1 MPVSFF
7 EDDEDRIEEEEQETE
22 PRRRSRRRQPKERK
36 AKERKPKKSK
46 EPRARK
52 ERKVRQ
58 PRERKPR
65 GAGGGPTL
73 GQSPLARVLIILA
86 AVVVLIL
93 LLSLGVKSCL
103 NSKKVGEY
111 KDYFNSIDGII
122 KDSDDIGN
130 QLSDMFMKPDEAVRQ
145 SLEGKMSEFLAAQ
158 DQILERAKAVQA
170 PDQFKKANEW
180 FVASMQVR
188 DRGLRGLQPAML
200 NALEARD
207 NQAGAAQVSQEMLIL
222 LTSDVAYDEF
232 FYQPAQQVLK
242 DEDITDIKVPQA
254 KFLKD
259 PALASQQT
267 AVTVL
272 DKLKGGTVQVTG
284 LHGVAIVGVKAEPS
298 GMALATDSDNSLKA
312 ADSLTF
318 QVEIENQGEAT
329 ETDVPVSLTL
339 TAPGRPTPQKVD
351 GTIPTI
357 APGER
362 KTIELTGLAADAGT
376 QPALLHAE
384 VGPVPGEANTQ
395 NNVGEYK
402 IVFS

>member
-7 EDDEDRIEEEEQETE
+7 DDDEEERIEEEEQVTET
-22 PRRRSRRRQPKERK
+22 RRRPGRR
-36 AKERKPKKSK
+36 KS
-46 EPRARK
+46 RARK
-52 ERKVRQ
+52 PRERK

-65 GAGGGPTL
+65 GGGPVG
-73 GQSPLARVLIILA
+73 GQSPVARVLIILV
-86 AVVVLIL
+86 AVVVLVLIT
-93 LLSLGVKSCL
+93 SLGIKSCL
-103 NSKKVGEY
+103 NSKRASEY
-111 KDYFNSIDGII
+111 RDYFNAIDGVL
-122 KDSDDIGN
+122 KDSDAIGA

-145 SLEGKMSEFLAAQ
+145 SLEGKISEFLATQ
-158 DQILERAKAVQA
+158 DQLLEKAKSIQA

-207 NQAGAAQVSQEMLIL
+207 NQAGAAQVSQQMLIL
-222 LTSDVAYDEF
+222 LTADVAYDEF

-242 DEDITDIKVPQA
+242 DEDIKDIKVPQA

-267 AVTVL
+267 AVSVL
-272 DKLKGGTVQVTG
+272 DRLKGGTAQVSG
-284 LHGVAIVGVKAEPS
+284 LHGVSLVGIKAQPS
-298 GMALATDSDNSLKA
+298 GMALVGDSENSLKA
-312 ADSLTF
+312 SDSLTF
-318 QVEIENQGEAT
+318 EVEVENQGEAT
-329 ETDVPVSLTL
+329 ESEVAVSINL
-339 TAPGRPTPQKVD
+339 TAPGRPSPQKVD
-351 GTIPTI
+351 GHIPSI

-362 KTIELTGLAADAGT
+362 KTIELTGLASDAGG
-376 QPALLHAE
+376 QPALLRVE

-395 NNVGEYK
+395 NNVGEYN

>member
-1 MPVSFF
+1 MSFF
-7 EDDEDRIEEEEQETE
+7 EDDEERIEEEEQVTETRRR
-22 PRRRSRRRQPKERK
+22 PRRRKPRERK
-36 AKERKPKKSK
+36 LRERK
-46 EPRARK
+46 
-52 ERKVRQ
+52 

-65 GAGGGPTL
+65 GGGPAM
-73 GQSPLARVLIILA
+73 GQSPVARVLIILA

-93 LLSLGVKSCL
+93 LVSLGIKSCL

-111 KDYFNSIDGII
+111 RDYFNAVDSVI
-122 KDSDDIGN
+122 KESDDIGN
-130 QLSDMFMKPDEAVRQ
+130 QLSAMFMKPDESVRQ
-145 SLEGKMSEFLAAQ
+145 SLEGKLGDFLAAQ
-158 DQILERAKAVQA
+158 DQILEKAKAIQA

-242 DEDITDIKVPQA
+242 DEEITEIKVPQA

-267 AVTVL
+267 AVSVL
-272 DKLKGGTVQVTG
+272 DRLKGGTAQVTG
-284 LHGVAIVGVKAEPS
+284 LHGVAIVGVKAKPS
-298 GMALATDSDNSLKA
+298 GMALTTDSDNSLKA
-312 ADSLTF
+312 SDSLTF
-318 QVEIENQGEAT
+318 EVEIENQGEAT

-357 APGER
+357 APNER

-376 QPALLHAE
+376 QPALLRAE

>member
-7 EDDEDRIEEEEQETE
+7 EDDEDRTEEEERVTET
-22 PRRRSRRRQPKERK
+22 RRRSRRRQPRE
-36 AKERKPKKSK
+36 
-46 EPRARK
+46 
-52 ERKVRQ
+52 RQ
-58 PRERKPR
+58 PRERKPKEKKTR
-65 GAGGGPTL
+65 ERKPRERKPRGGGPTM
-73 GQSPLARVLIILA
+73 GQSPLVRVLIILA
-86 AVVVLIL
+86 AVVILIL
-93 LLSLGVKSCL
+93 LVSLGVKGCL

-130 QLSDMFMKPDEAVRQ
+130 QLSDMFMKPDESVRQ
-145 SLEGKMSEFLAAQ
+145 SLEGKMSDFLAAQ
-158 DQILERAKAVQA
+158 DQILERAKAVEA
-170 PDQFKKANEW
+170 PDQFKKVNEW

-242 DEDITDIKVPQA
+242 DEDITEIKVPQA

-267 AVTVL
+267 AVSVL
-272 DKLKGGTVQVTG
+272 DKLKGGTAQVTG
-284 LHGVAIVGVKAEPS
+284 LHGVALVGVKVQPS
-298 GMALATDSDNSLKA
+298 GMAMATDSDNNLKA
-312 ADSLTF
+312 SDSLTF

-329 ETDVPVSLTL
+329 ENDVPVSLTL

-357 APGER
+357 APNER

-376 QPALLHAE
+376 QPALLQAH
-384 VGPVPGEANTQ
+384 VGPVPGEANLD
-395 NNVGEYK
+395 NNGGEYK